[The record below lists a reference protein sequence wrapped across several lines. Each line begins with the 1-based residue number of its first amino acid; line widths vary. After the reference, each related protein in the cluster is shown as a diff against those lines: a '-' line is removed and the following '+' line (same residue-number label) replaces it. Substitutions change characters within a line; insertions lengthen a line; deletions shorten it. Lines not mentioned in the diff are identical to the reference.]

1 MLRYEDMW
9 RKSVIYTQHTCTSNH
24 TSKNIVECSYI
35 YRQMG
40 QLWTLFEFA
49 CSLYLTCNMVL
60 DMDGGISRVLLCIM
74 IFSILRLYGMKW
86 ISNYITLHRV
96 MLDVITYRYLLHIH
110 FKATFTCIP
119 VKLPWSLMDFQ
130 WGSPKYPGQ
139 GNLTSILCILVSLLL
154 ITAPPLQWRHNERDG
169 ISNHQPN
176 DCLLNCLFKAQIKEN
191 IKAPRHWPLYAEFT
205 DNRWI
210 PRTKGQLCEKCF
222 HLMTSSCPP

>member
-1 MLRYEDMW
+1 MLSFLNFLVKPWGYMLWYEDMW

-74 IFSILRLYGMKW
+74 IFSILRLYGMKR
-86 ISNYITLHRV
+86 ISNYITQHRV

-110 FKATFTCIP
+110 FIATFICIP
-119 VKLPWSLMDFQ
+119 VKLPWIF
-130 WGSPKYPGQ
+130 PGALWIFNEAP
-139 GNLTSILCILVSLLL
+139 GNIQARVIWQVYYVSWLPSSSTQLLHHNL
-154 ITAPPLQWRHNERDG
+154 WLQ
-169 ISNHQPN
+169 
-176 DCLLNCLFKAQIKEN
+176 
-191 IKAPRHWPLYAEFT
+191 
-205 DNRWI
+205 
-210 PRTKGQLCEKCF
+210 
-222 HLMTSSCPP
+222 M